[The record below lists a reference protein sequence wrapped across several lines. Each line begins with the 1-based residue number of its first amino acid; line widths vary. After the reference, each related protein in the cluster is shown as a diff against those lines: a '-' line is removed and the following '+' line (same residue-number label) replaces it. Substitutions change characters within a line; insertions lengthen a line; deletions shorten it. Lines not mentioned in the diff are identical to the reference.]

1 MKKLDSVKK
10 KHYIDQLVEE
20 DDILTQFLK
29 DTETKVEV
37 AQDANAEVQM
47 EVGDVLDEYKQTIR
61 HINEVLNK
69 KAIENGITVGKFRGG
84 FKEFNIQDM
93 VKTI

>member
-29 DTETKVEV
+29 DTDTKVEV

-61 HINEVLNK
+61 NINEVLN
-69 KAIENGITVGKFRGG
+69 
-84 FKEFNIQDM
+84 
-93 VKTI
+93 

>member
-29 DTETKVEV
+29 DTDTKVEV

-47 EVGDVLDEYKQTIR
+47 EVGDVLDEYK
-61 HINEVLNK
+61 
-69 KAIENGITVGKFRGG
+69 
-84 FKEFNIQDM
+84 
-93 VKTI
+93 

>member
-29 DTETKVEV
+29 DTDTKVEV

-61 HINEVLNK
+61 HINEVLN
-69 KAIENGITVGKFRGG
+69 
-84 FKEFNIQDM
+84 
-93 VKTI
+93 